1 MAGKSRF
8 HGRKVRVWAGE
19 RTRGI
24 FIWLV
29 VKYFRN
35 NKNASGVCDDGVV
48 TVVTVI
54 FGLKK
59 LTKILLLYI

>member
-19 RTRGI
+19 GARGI

-35 NKNASGVCDDGVV
+35 NKMHRGV
-48 TVVTVI
+48 
-54 FGLKK
+54 
-59 LTKILLLYI
+59 